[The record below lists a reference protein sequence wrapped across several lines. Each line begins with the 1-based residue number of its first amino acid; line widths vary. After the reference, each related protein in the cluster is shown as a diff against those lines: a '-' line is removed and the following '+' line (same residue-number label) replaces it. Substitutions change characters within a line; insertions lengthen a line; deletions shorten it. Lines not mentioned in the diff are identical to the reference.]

1 MSCADVPDWYLRH
14 RIPVINTRSSSWLE
28 ARSQLLPPG
37 YENTTCMRRLAEAG
51 RVRQLARGLWQV
63 IDPSRE
69 PPPLV
74 VADAIFRDAVH
85 YITTDAA
92 LEAEGLIDQPVP
104 TITVVVRKKAKPI
117 KVGLTTV
124 RAVWLAESKLSSA
137 EFTKT
142 SREGYKVSLATPAQ
156 ALVDALAQPEWMT
169 HRTLLPE
176 VLAQLPPRDVESAA
190 ETALLRS
197 KAAAARLGYL
207 IEEARLPV
215 PRALENF
222 APVARTELTP
232 GRRGPYS
239 TRWRVY
245 GW

>member
-1 MSCADVPDWYLRH
+1 MSCADIPNWYLSH
-14 RIPVINTRSSSWLE
+14 RIPVINTRSATWIE

-37 YENTTCMRRLAEAG
+37 YEHTTCLRRLARAG

-69 PPPLV
+69 PPAPAL
-74 VADAIFRDAVH
+74 ADAIFREAVH

-104 TITVVVRKKAKPI
+104 TITVVVRKKTKPI
-117 KVGLTTV
+117 KVGLTTI
-124 RAVWLAESKLSSA
+124 RAVWMAESKLSRA
-137 EFTKT
+137 EFTET
-142 SREGYKVSLATPAQ
+142 SREGYRVSLATPAQ
-156 ALVDALAQPEWMT
+156 ALVDALAQPDWMT

-176 VLAQLPPRDVESAA
+176 VLVQLSPRDVETAA
-190 ETALLRS
+190 EVALVRS

-207 IEEARLPV
+207 VEDAGLPV
-215 PRALENF
+215 PRALETF
-222 APVARTELTP
+222 WPASRTELTP

>member
-1 MSCADVPDWYLRH
+1 VSCADVPDWYLRH
-14 RIPVINTRSSSWLE
+14 RIPVINTRSSTWLE
-28 ARSQLLPPG
+28 ARSQVLPPG

-69 PPPLV
+69 PPSLAL
-74 VADAIFRDAVH
+74 ADAIFRDAVH

-104 TITVVVRKKAKPI
+104 TITVVVRKKARPI
-117 KVGLTTV
+117 KVGLTTI

-137 EFTKT
+137 GFTKT
-142 SREGYKVSLATPAQ
+142 SREGYRVSLATPAQ
-156 ALVDALAQPEWMT
+156 ALVDALAQPDWMT

-176 VLAQLPPRDVESAA
+176 VLVQLPPRDLETAA

-207 IEEARLPV
+207 IEEVRLPV
-215 PRALENF
+215 PRALETF
-222 APVARTELTP
+222 VPVARTELTP

>member
-1 MSCADVPDWYLRH
+1 
-14 RIPVINTRSSSWLE
+14 
-28 ARSQLLPPG
+28 
-37 YENTTCMRRLAEAG
+37 
-51 RVRQLARGLWQV
+51 
-63 IDPSRE
+63 
-69 PPPLV
+69 V

-104 TITVVVRKKAKPI
+104 VITVVVRKKTKPV
-117 KVGLTTV
+117 KVGRATV
-124 RAVWLAESKLSSA
+124 RAVWMAESRLAEA
-137 EFTKT
+137 GFNTT
-142 SREGYKVSLATPAQ
+142 SREGYEVSLATPAQ
-156 ALVDALAQPEWMT
+156 ALVDGLAQPEWMT

-176 VLAQLPPRDVESAA
+176 VLVQLPPRDVETAA
-190 ETALLRS
+190 DAALLRS

-215 PRALENF
+215 PRALETF
-222 APVARTELTP
+222 APVSRTELTP

>member
-14 RIPVINTRSSSWLE
+14 RIPVINTRSATWLE

-37 YENTTCMRRLAEAG
+37 YENTTCLRRLAEAG

-69 PPPLV
+69 TPSLV

-104 TITVVVRKKAKPI
+104 VITVVVRKKTKPV
-117 KVGLTTV
+117 KVG
-124 RAVWLAESKLSSA
+124 RATIRVVWMAASKLSSA
-137 EFTKT
+137 EFAKT

-190 ETALLRS
+190 EAALLRS

-207 IEEARLPV
+207 IEEAGLPV
-215 PRALENF
+215 PRALETF